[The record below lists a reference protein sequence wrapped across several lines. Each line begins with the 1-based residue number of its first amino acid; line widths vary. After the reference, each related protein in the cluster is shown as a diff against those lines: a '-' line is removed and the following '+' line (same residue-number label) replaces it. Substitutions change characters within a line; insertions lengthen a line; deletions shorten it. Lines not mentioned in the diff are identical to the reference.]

1 MTKAPDPH
9 LAARCLM
16 TEKSLFSGQRFCV
29 AHDVDNVL
37 VLFLIVSMQ
46 AIFPFRQATDLES
59 IRERLVVRFGEVRV
73 EDRPDPVSQFV
84 GSFIGTRTYDWK
96 SWDAFIRLVERYP
109 NWNTIANAPVADIEA
124 ALEGVT
130 FPEKKAPELK
140 QALRAIRT
148 RFGQINFDFLAT
160 HDVEQALNYLDQI
173 HGVGLKIASATLNFS
188 TLRMRTFVVDT
199 HVLRVLQRFGFVGM
213 RADIKTAYDAVMAAA
228 DGLDADDLFGLHWHM
243 KRLGQ
248 TTCTHAKAMCMSCPL
263 SDICRHGVE
272 NLTALKTFLDKPALE
287 KVPIRTPLGHGE
299 ADLCLRG
306 GLQHG
311 VLHEVFSVIGH
322 ETAATGFVA
331 GLATRVAADKRSLWI
346 RQDFSMQEFGELS
359 PTGLLD
365 LGVDPARMLLLSVA
379 NASDGLRAA
388 NDALSCAALGAV
400 VIEIPGTPKILD
412 LTASRRLTLSATQK
426 SVTAFLLRFGAQP
439 EASTAETRWLLRAAA
454 SRARNEDWGYPTF
467 QTSLI
472 RNRRGKTGHWF
483 MEWNCDGRIFQNATA
498 DRGAVV
504 SAAVN

>member
-1 MTKAPDPH
+1 
-9 LAARCLM
+9 
-16 TEKSLFSGQRFCV
+16 
-29 AHDVDNVL
+29 
-37 VLFLIVSMQ
+37 LFLAVSMQ
-46 AIFPFRQATDLES
+46 PIFPFRQATDLGS
-59 IRERLVVRFGEVRV
+59 IRERLVLHFGEIRV

-96 SWDAFIRLVERYP
+96 SWDAFMRLVERYP
-109 NWNTIANAPVADIEA
+109 NWSAIADAPVADIEA
-124 ALEGVT
+124 ALAGVT

-140 QALRAIRT
+140 QALRATRT
-148 RFGQINFDFLAT
+148 RFGQINLDFLAK
-160 HDVEQALNYLDQI
+160 HDVDQALSCLEQI
-173 HGVGLKIASATLNFS
+173 HGVGPKIASATLNFS

-199 HVLRVLQRFGFVGM
+199 HVLRVLQRFGFVGV
-213 RADIKTAYDAVMAAA
+213 RADIETAYDAVMAVA
-228 DGLDADDLFGLHWHM
+228 DGLDADDLFELHWHM
-243 KRLGQ
+243 KSLGQ
-248 TTCTHAKAMCMSCPL
+248 TICTYAKPRCMSCPL

-272 NLTALKTFLDKPALE
+272 NLTALKTVLDKPGLE

-359 PTGLLD
+359 PTGLLE
-365 LGVDPARMLLLSVA
+365 LGLDPSRMLLLSVA
-379 NASDGLRAA
+379 NANDGLRAA

-400 VIEIPGTPKILD
+400 VIEIPGKPKILD

-439 EASTAETRWLLRAAA
+439 EASTAETRWLLRTVA

-472 RNRRGKTGHWF
+472 RNRHGRTGQWV
-483 MEWNCDGRIFQNATA
+483 MEWSCDDGLFRQA

-504 SAAVN
+504 SAPSDRPAAATRQAASL